1 MNNKLP
7 LRYFVITSVILGT
20 GLLYISDFFTTDD
33 RVLSKTEAYV
43 DGATPTDIAEWE
55 MY

>member
-20 GLLYISDFFTTDD
+20 GLLYISDFFILEERTQ
-33 RVLSKTEAYV
+33 SEADAYIE
-43 DGATPTDIAEWE
+43 GATPSDMQEWE